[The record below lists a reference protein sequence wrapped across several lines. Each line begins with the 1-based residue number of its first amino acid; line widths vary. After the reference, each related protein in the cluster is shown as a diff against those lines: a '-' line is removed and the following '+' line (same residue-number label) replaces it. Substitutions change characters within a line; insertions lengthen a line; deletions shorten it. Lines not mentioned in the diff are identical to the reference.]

1 MHIQIY
7 GHPLSVSDGRKDR
20 RRLAVPTHM
29 LAFSGNDT
37 DISQMTQTNVQNGNI
52 INIRLLNAHST
63 QSHNNNLSI

>member
-7 GHPLSVSDGRKDR
+7 EHPLSVSDGRKDR
-20 RRLAVPTHM
+20 RSLAVPTHM

-52 INIRLLNAHST
+52 RL
-63 QSHNNNLSI
+63 